1 MDINQFQLSLLH
13 SLSSLDF
20 VKTVDFHTEVFI
32 LTGRA
37 VLTKNRF
44 LHVYFNE
51 LTGAHSLCSCE
62 DNKSLGDRF

>member
-32 LTGRA
+32 LKGRIVTQT
-37 VLTKNRF
+37 VL
-44 LHVYFNE
+44 
-51 LTGAHSLCSCE
+51 SLCLFMAILAMKIS
-62 DNKSLGDRF
+62 NM